1 MKIAIDAGLGLTPS
15 EKGGIYYLLPQ
26 FLSALHKIDREN
38 EYVISGYFLRNY
50 HKRIQYIKEF
60 LAPEIFSFK
69 ILPLPSKIVNLIEVK
84 MKFPLIEKF
93 LKKEGISIYHG
104 FCSGNLPIFNKIRT
118 VYTVHDLSFEFN
130 PDFYKDRWYRYV
142 KNSTM
147 RADVITTP
155 SFSSKKDLVRIY
167 NIPEDKIKVIYLGVN
182 QEIFKPISKEVAHK
196 YLKKY
201 LPFERYILT
210 VATSIKRKNIPF
222 LLDVYKILKKKGIEE
237 KFVIIAGTLYLKDEI
252 LKLATEKKIENDTFV
267 LTEIPVN
274 ELPFFYS
281 GAELFVF
288 LSLYEGFGLP
298 VLEAMACGC
307 PVITS
312 NISSL
317 PEIAGDA
324 GIIVN
329 PYSLEESSTSILNT
343 LSDEILKSEKRKKGI
358 ERASL
363 FSWEKCARETLE
375 VYRELSK

>member
-50 HKRIQYIKEF
+50 HKRVKFIKE
-60 LAPEIFSFK
+60 LLGSEKFSFK

-84 MKFPLIEKF
+84 MKFPLIETLF
-93 LKKEGISIYHG
+93 KKEGISIYHG
-104 FCSGNLPIFNKIRT
+104 FCGGNLPIFNKIRT
-118 VYTVHDLSFEFN
+118 VYTVHDLSFEIN
-130 PDFYKDRWYRYV
+130 PDFYNDRWYSHI
-142 KNSTM
+142 KDSAM
-147 RADVITTP
+147 RADAITTP
-155 SFSSKKDLVRIY
+155 SFSTKKDLMKIY
-167 NIPEDKIKVIYLGVN
+167 DIPEDKIKVTHLGVN
-182 QEIFKPISKEVAHK
+182 KEIFKPIGKEAVRE

-201 LPFERYILT
+201 IPFERYIMT
-210 VATSIKRKNIPF
+210 VVTSIKRKNIPF
-222 LLDVYKILKKKGIEE
+222 LLDVFKILKEKGVEE
-237 KFVIIAGTLYLKDEI
+237 KLLIIAGTLYLKDEI
-252 LKLATEKKIENDTFV
+252 LKLAMEKKIENDTFV
-267 LTEIPVN
+267 LTEIPVDKM
-274 ELPFFYS
+274 PYFYS

-307 PVITS
+307 PVLTS

-343 LSDEILKSEKRKKGI
+343 LSDGWLKSEMRKKGI

-363 FSWEKCARETLE
+363 FSWEKCAGETLE
-375 VYRELSK
+375 VYKNLSR

>member
-26 FLSALHKIDREN
+26 FLSALHKIDKEN

-104 FCSGNLPIFNKIRT
+104 FCGGNLPIFNKIRT
-118 VYTVHDLSFEFN
+118 VYTVHDLSFEIN

-142 KNSTM
+142 KDSTM

-222 LLDVYKILKKKGIEE
+222 LLDVYKILKEKGIEE

-329 PYSLEESSTSILNT
+329 PYSLEESSTSIFNT

-363 FSWEKCARETLE
+363 FSWEKCAEETLE